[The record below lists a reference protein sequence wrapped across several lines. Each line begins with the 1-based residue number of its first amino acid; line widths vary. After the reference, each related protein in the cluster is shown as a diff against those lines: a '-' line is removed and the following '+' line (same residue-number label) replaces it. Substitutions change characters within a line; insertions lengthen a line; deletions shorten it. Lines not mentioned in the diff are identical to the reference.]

1 MSDQEFPNA
10 LLHVVSSQLLH
21 MARSSAFA
29 SCFTPRKNRLQA
41 ISVTTHGAYIY
52 SYLSAKLKSLMLDSS
67 DLAAEEALSLDHPP
81 DHYGV

>member
-1 MSDQEFPNA
+1 MSDHKIPNES
-10 LLHVVSSQLLH
+10 LHVVLSQLLH

-41 ISVTTHGAYIY
+41 ISVTTRGAYVY
-52 SYLSAKLKSLMLDSS
+52 SSLSAELKSLMLDSA
-67 DLAAEEALSLDHPP
+67 DLAAEEALSVDHQR